1 MALIYVLRSNYSFEC
16 YCACVYILIIMS
28 GIETLHPPLNL
39 PLGVGFSVDWN
50 DDLFWQQQQQTETR
64 IRTNTTMN
72 TEQRHYRRRRRRV
85 PHSNRMIRGR
95 PTLSGDRR
103 NIAIAIQ
110 LYGVAIDQK
119 PPQLLAMSAIASH
132 PIADNITGQP
142 IMDATPSTIQ

>member
-1 MALIYVLRSNYSFEC
+1 MFCVVTIVLNATVPACTYSLLC
-16 YCACVYILIIMS
+16 LASKPSIR
-28 GIETLHPPLNL
+28 PLNL

-110 LYGVAIDQK
+110 LYGVAIDQE
-119 PPQLLAMSAIASH
+119 PPPTVGHVGHRIPSH
-132 PIADNITGQP
+132 CRQYHRAAHHGRDPIDN
-142 IMDATPSTIQ
+142 TINQC